1 MKAIPLFSLE
11 LRRLLLSRLTWLI
24 ALLTLLSP
32 LAGLT
37 LYKPASAG
45 TMLSMYLANP
55 ALAGGAAGGVLFGL
69 LAVFELLKALFF
81 FLLCFYGAK
90 LWLVV
95 ILVGAFTVQ
104 GTLAML
110 PDSESGKP
118 FLAISEENHKKIGI
132 AAAVIYVL
140 LMLAFPVGI
149 IAAGAAVYF
158 IATGF
163 RRYFLHEFGGVT
175 ANWITLAGAITESV
189 LLLVGILL
197 ALHVGH

>member
-69 LAVFELLKALFF
+69 LADRKS
-81 FLLCFYGAK
+81 
-90 LWLVV
+90 VV
-95 ILVGAFTVQ
+95 
-104 GTLAML
+104 
-110 PDSESGKP
+110 
-118 FLAISEENHKKIGI
+118 
-132 AAAVIYVL
+132 
-140 LMLAFPVGI
+140 
-149 IAAGAAVYF
+149 
-158 IATGF
+158 
-163 RRYFLHEFGGVT
+163 
-175 ANWITLAGAITESV
+175 
-189 LLLVGILL
+189 
-197 ALHVGH
+197 

>member
-69 LAVFELLKALFF
+69 LAVFELDRQTDAGWMCWWTRR
-81 FLLCFYGAK
+81 FLPCAW
-90 LWLVV
+90 LWC
-95 ILVGAFTVQ
+95 GCW
-104 GTLAML
+104 
-110 PDSESGKP
+110 
-118 FLAISEENHKKIGI
+118 
-132 AAAVIYVL
+132 
-140 LMLAFPVGI
+140 
-149 IAAGAAVYF
+149 
-158 IATGF
+158 
-163 RRYFLHEFGGVT
+163 R
-175 ANWITLAGAITESV
+175 
-189 LLLVGILL
+189 
-197 ALHVGH
+197 